1 MPRHFD
7 VLSKVKL
14 SKFSWR
20 WVAKLQGDGWLSLGG
35 WVAKSEIGRWV
46 AKLVSRLLAIAAL

>member
-14 SKFSWR
+14 SKFLWSC
-20 WVAKLQGDGWLSLGG
+20 VATLQGDVWLRLGDGWLSLG
-35 WVAKSEIGRWV
+35 RWV
-46 AKLVSRLLAIAAL
+46 AKFSEMGG